1 MAVSRSRSAGGE
13 RRVVLSRR
21 LLLGGAAAGL
31 LHATVVRAQE
41 PSAPVDRGPVDA
53 TALRLLATLPGKA
66 IMGAKAAPLVT
77 EFVDFNAPGW
87 RRSADDMRQLLFG
100 DPRLAYAVVQMPRRD
115 VQSVEAARIALAVLA
130 LHPGRFQA
138 FYEALSRTEGQI
150 DGVKALNVVR
160 AEGLDHF
167 KIFRASNQP
176 DVTDSL
182 NRSVE
187 LGSALRLIEP
197 PAYVIGANLWTG
209 DLDLARKRAL
219 IAAARG

>member
-1 MAVSRSRSAGGE
+1 MSRSRSAGGE
-13 RRVVLSRR
+13 RRAVLSRR
-21 LLLGGAAAGL
+21 LLLGGAAAVL
-31 LHATVVRAQE
+31 LPATVVRAQE
-41 PSAPVDRGPVDA
+41 APAAPVDRGPVDA
-53 TALRLLATLPGKA
+53 TALRLLASLPGKV

-87 RRSADDMRQLLFG
+87 RHSADDMRQLLFG

-219 IAAARG
+219 ITAARG